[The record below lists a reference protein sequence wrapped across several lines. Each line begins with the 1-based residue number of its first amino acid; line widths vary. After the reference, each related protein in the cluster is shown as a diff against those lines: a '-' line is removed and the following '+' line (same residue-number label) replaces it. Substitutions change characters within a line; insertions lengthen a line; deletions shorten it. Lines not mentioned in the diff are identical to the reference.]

1 MKKPSLRKFGTVVF
15 LLGRLSVAVRRTLE
29 FHRRNSMN
37 CARLGGLARPKFSTA
52 ASCLRLRRLTNS
64 SMRFPTKTMRR
75 PKTGRRLYERV
86 SLFHASQTAAWLCRR
101 P

>member
-52 ASCLRLRRLTNS
+52 A
-64 SMRFPTKTMRR
+64 K
-75 PKTGRRLYERV
+75 
-86 SLFHASQTAAWLCRR
+86 LFAIEALDEFFDALPDENHEAAEDWTATA
-101 P
+101 

>member
-37 CARLGGLARPKFSTA
+37 CARLGGLVPAKILDGRKLFAIEALDEFFDALPDENHEAAEDWTA
-52 ASCLRLRRLTNS
+52 T
-64 SMRFPTKTMRR
+64 
-75 PKTGRRLYERV
+75 V
-86 SLFHASQTAAWLCRR
+86 
-101 P
+101 